1 MEDGIEL
8 VVDLNVRLG
17 PLCAFFGL
25 LYGRSAERASRLPL
39 IEHEAQTRQPERW
52 FALRRLLGGAA

>member
-39 IEHEAQTRQPERW
+39 IEHEAQTRHAER
-52 FALRRLLGGAA
+52 